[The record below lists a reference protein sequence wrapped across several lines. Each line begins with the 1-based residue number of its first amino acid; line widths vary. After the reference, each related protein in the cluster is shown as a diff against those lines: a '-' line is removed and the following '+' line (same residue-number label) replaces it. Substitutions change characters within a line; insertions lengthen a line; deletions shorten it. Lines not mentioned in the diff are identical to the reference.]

1 MLQRITLGLCV
12 LMLLAACDSEVEPL
26 FPSDLEDF
34 ATRYAAAWSGQDP
47 AVWAAFYADDAIFQI
62 NDGEV
67 SVGRGAIE
75 ETARSFMAGFPDM
88 VIQLVEVKR
97 VGDIVEFH
105 WHWTGTYTGPGG
117 NGASV
122 DLRGFE
128 EWSFNSHGLIQST
141 HGNMDDAE
149 YQRQL
154 GAGDT

>member
-1 MLQRITLGLCV
+1 MLRRITLGLCV
-12 LMLLAACDSEVEPL
+12 LMLLAACDSKVEPI

-47 AVWAAFYADDAIFQI
+47 AVWAAFYADDATFRI

-67 SVGRGAIE
+67 SVGRAAIE

-88 VIQLVEVKR
+88 
-97 VGDIVEFH
+97 
-105 WHWTGTYTGPGG
+105 
-117 NGASV
+117 
-122 DLRGFE
+122 
-128 EWSFNSHGLIQST
+128 
-141 HGNMDDAE
+141 DDAE